1 MDDERRQISNLIC
14 NFIKKID
21 FGRDFEQQLT
31 FYVEARAAF
40 PNLDS
45 VFVSLVHCV
54 NKLAVDTRCIVHGHH
69 TRKTDAFVKACAAYS
84 YITIPSIVS
93 VMTRMDLYLLA
104 GQVAL
109 TNVCLGQG
117 ESTPTIHHLIRKS
130 HIFNRSQPMLAF
142 PLLCHSYRNYR
153 K

>member
-1 MDDERRQISNLIC
+1 M
-14 NFIKKID
+14 D

-45 VFVSLVHCV
+45 VFVTLVHCV
-54 NKLAVDTRCIVHGHH
+54 NKLAVDTRCIVNGHH

-93 VMTRMDLYLLA
+93 VTSRMDLYLLS

-117 ESTPTIHHLIRKS
+117 ERMSCL
-130 HIFNRSQPMLAF
+130 
-142 PLLCHSYRNYR
+142 
-153 K
+153 

>member
-1 MDDERRQISNLIC
+1 MSEKQKIQQQIFELNIPPPPQRYSALTVEDERRQISNLIC
-14 NFIKKID
+14 NFIKKVD

-45 VFVSLVHCV
+45 VFVTLVHCV
-54 NKLAVDTRCIVHGHH
+54 NKLAVDTRCIVNGHH
-69 TRKTDAFVKACAAYS
+69 TRKTDAFVKGCAAFC

-93 VMTRMDLYLLA
+93 VMSRMDLYLLS

-117 ESTPTIHHLIRKS
+117 DKS
-130 HIFNRSQPMLAF
+130 VFS
-142 PLLCHSYRNYR
+142 
-153 K
+153 